1 MILSISQSRERA
13 EACMRAGGHSHDE
26 AVVIADHPIDC
37 ELRGLS
43 FGGLPRALSVIDRLR
58 EMTMPRRPIS
68 VLEEAP
74 AAAPAPLAHCGL
86 FIIVVDPALLGPA
99 DDFKQRVSGCA
110 DSLRETQ
117 PLDPGQP
124 VRVPFGRSVA
134 ERSRR
139 LAADAIELPD
149 AIHAALRENVTAGA
163 PA

>member
-43 FGGLPRALSVIDRLR
+43 FGGLPRGLSVIDRLR
-58 EMTMPRRPIS
+58 EMTMPGPIS

-74 AAAPAPLAHCGL
+74 AAALAPLADCGL

-117 PLDPGQP
+117 PLDPGLP

-149 AIHAALRENVTAGA
+149 AIHAALRENATAGA